1 MPYNTGLLGDVGS
14 GAVIKNIN
22 IISRKYD
29 TDYNK
34 IIGRRMWGATL
45 DNVTITVS
53 STCTGTDPKTAYGL
67 ITGLYCYSTTFNNV
81 KIDVGTKFASLIGAS
96 CDSIYAYPNT
106 FNGCTLS
113 YKDDD
118 SLGIYANWTT
128 NGTLTSNYPLSWVSG
143 ITVSKKG

>member
-29 TDYNK
+29 TAYNK

-45 DNVTITVS
+45 DNVTITVPS
-53 STCTGTDPKTAYGL
+53 NCTGTDPKTAYGL

-96 CDSIYAYPNT
+96 CDSIYAFPNT
-106 FNGCTLS
+106 LN
-113 YKDDD
+113 YKDDN
-118 SLGIYANWTT
+118 SLGLYANWEKEDK
-128 NGTLTSNYPLSWVSG
+128 TLASSYPLSLVSG